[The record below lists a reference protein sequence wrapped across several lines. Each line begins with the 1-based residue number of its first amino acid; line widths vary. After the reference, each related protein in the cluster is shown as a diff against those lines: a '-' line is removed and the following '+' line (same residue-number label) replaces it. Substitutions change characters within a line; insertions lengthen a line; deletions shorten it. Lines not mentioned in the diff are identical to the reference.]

1 MSWKSTHTSSS
12 PRRWLP
18 RVTLVVAL
26 VVAVF
31 LVLSYFQM
39 RGIENGVLAT
49 YADEQ
54 DGYIKLVVEQI
65 NQRQDRDND
74 EIIKDILGTLDSS
87 SKQYWLFSSDQSM
100 LFVKNVEEIDEYKG
114 LSSEPYFNELGASSF
129 YEGLSQGFA

>member
-1 MSWKSTHTSSS
+1 
-12 PRRWLP
+12 
-18 RVTLVVAL
+18 VVAL

-65 NQRQDRDND
+65 NPRGSRLMRS
-74 EIIKDILGTLDSS
+74 IMTTSRL
-87 SKQYWLFSSDQSM
+87 
-100 LFVKNVEEIDEYKG
+100 
-114 LSSEPYFNELGASSF
+114 A
-129 YEGLSQGFA
+129 A

>member
-1 MSWKSTHTSSS
+1 
-12 PRRWLP
+12 
-18 RVTLVVAL
+18 VVAL

-31 LVLSYFQM
+31 LVLSYFQI
-39 RGIENGVLAT
+39 RSIENGVLAT
-49 YADEQ
+49 CADEQ
-54 DGYIKLVVEQI
+54 DGYVKLVVEQI